1 MDILD
6 YLPQKI
12 KTEAALY
19 MRQGLEEIRVRAGQ
33 PTQYIMRAGYKK
45 GRVLYI
51 EDVKEML
58 NYLSDYS
65 LYAMKEQLKCGFFT
79 VEGGHRG
86 SNH

>member
-33 PTQYIMRAGYKK
+33 PTQYIMRAGS
-45 GRVLYI
+45 VCLLYTSRC
-51 EDVKEML
+51 V
-58 NYLSDYS
+58 
-65 LYAMKEQLKCGFFT
+65 
-79 VEGGHRG
+79 
-86 SNH
+86 

>member
-33 PTQYIMRAGYKK
+33 PTQYIMRAKYKK
-45 GRVLYI
+45 GRVLSI

-58 NYLSDYS
+58 NFKS
-65 LYAMKEQLKCGFFT
+65 
-79 VEGGHRG
+79 
-86 SNH
+86 

>member
-45 GRVLYI
+45 GRVLS
-51 EDVKEML
+51 V
-58 NYLSDYS
+58 
-65 LYAMKEQLKCGFFT
+65 
-79 VEGGHRG
+79 
-86 SNH
+86 